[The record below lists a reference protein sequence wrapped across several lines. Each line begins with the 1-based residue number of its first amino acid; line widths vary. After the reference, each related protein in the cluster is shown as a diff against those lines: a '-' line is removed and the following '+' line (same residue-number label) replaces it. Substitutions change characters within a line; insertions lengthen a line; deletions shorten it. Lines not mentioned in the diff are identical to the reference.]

1 MLARNS
7 FKLLSWRAGR
17 YGSDRS
23 QAFTVQFSLPVSHF
37 GQTPLSLLVF
47 LCRRLLSCTL
57 MARKQQLQMRRGRQQ
72 RQSKRLQQLHGIPQ
86 RWPRWPFGR
95 VLLSAKRPLAPPSQG
110 LACHPGWDLLLCSL
124 QSQQILP
131 HAQMWMISRYVPR
144 EPLSCQS
151 AACTRHPQGHQKC
164 CLLCLAF
171 SPTMSNA
178 CGFKGY
184 ERWVPV
190 ECRGPQ
196 AGCACLQ
203 FDMHSDRDEAYSS
216 FSGSD
221 VEDGE
226 DASLTASF
234 WLPHIGSTVDVQPCQ
249 PGPSD
254 AGEVHPLPPQNG
266 ALHVRISQC

>member
-1 MLARNS
+1 
-7 FKLLSWRAGR
+7 
-17 YGSDRS
+17 
-23 QAFTVQFSLPVSHF
+23 
-37 GQTPLSLLVF
+37 
-47 LCRRLLSCTL
+47 
-57 MARKQQLQMRRGRQQ
+57 
-72 RQSKRLQQLHGIPQ
+72 
-86 RWPRWPFGR
+86 
-95 VLLSAKRPLAPPSQG
+95 
-110 LACHPGWDLLLCSL
+110 
-124 QSQQILP
+124 
-131 HAQMWMISRYVPR
+131 
-144 EPLSCQS
+144 
-151 AACTRHPQGHQKC
+151 
-164 CLLCLAF
+164 
-171 SPTMSNA
+171 MSNA

-226 DASLTASF
+226 GASLTASF